1 MKILFDETLWV
12 GAYMSLL
19 SSVRLSYEDA
29 RRDRITAESDQPRQP
44 RPLSSLLNQFLPRS
58 PGWGGEEGQA
68 SHLHSFLH
76 LTSREPPGDRRLP
89 AKKVSQGQHQ
99 GGEGGRGKV

>member
-19 SSVRLSYEDA
+19 SFVHLSYEDA

-58 PGWGGEEGQA
+58 PG
-68 SHLHSFLH
+68 
-76 LTSREPPGDRRLP
+76 
-89 AKKVSQGQHQ
+89 
-99 GGEGGRGKV
+99 GEGKRGKLHISTPFCI